1 MLYSYRTIRHQQLFY
16 SLGLFP
22 SSLQD
27 VEGVEEYFNNH
38 DCYSYQL
45 IWRGSVLGSI
55 YSVICWLRKI
65 FRGTYPFSFR
75 DRPPPPFPSPSPNKL
90 ILLRHC
96 YWETKICAYVNYLI
110 YCTDCWNSRT
120 LWGKMFPSHKKI
132 TLLLVFICKVLLRRT
147 SSAPLCKTINK

>member
-45 IWRGSVLGSI
+45 IWRGSVLDLYTQLFAGSEKSFGEHAP
-55 YSVICWLRKI
+55 SVFVIA
-65 FRGTYPFSFR
+65 
-75 DRPPPPFPSPSPNKL
+75 PPPFPSPSPNKL
-90 ILLRHC
+90 TLLPHC
-96 YWETKICAYVNYLI
+96 YWETKICAYVNCLI

-147 SSAPLCKTINK
+147 SSAPLWKTINK